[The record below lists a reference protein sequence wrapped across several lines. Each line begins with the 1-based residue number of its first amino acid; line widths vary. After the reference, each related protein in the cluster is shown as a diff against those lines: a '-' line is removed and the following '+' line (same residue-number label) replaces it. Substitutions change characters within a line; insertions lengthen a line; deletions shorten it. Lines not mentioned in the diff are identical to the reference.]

1 MAFLNI
7 QSKKQQFIKPSL
19 EVMPPVPM
27 GEVAI
32 SEAAAKRIAALLIAE
47 KPGSIL
53 RVGLQGGGCS
63 GLKPYF
69 AFEESVGENDQ
80 VFNQH
85 GVAICVDPKSLSLI
99 GGSWLDFDQGFKIRS
114 SQLKKSCSCGE
125 SFAIA

>member
-7 QSKKQQFIKPSL
+7 QSKNQQKLKPSF
-19 EVMPPVPM
+19 EPMPAVNA

-32 SEAAAKRIAALLIAE
+32 SETAAKRIEALLASE
-47 KPGSIL
+47 KPGSLL

-69 AFEESVGENDQ
+69 AFEESAGENDQ
-80 VFNQH
+80 VFTAH
-85 GVAICVDPKSLSLI
+85 GVSICVDPKSLSLI
-99 GGSWLDFDQGFKIRS
+99 GGSWLDFDQGFKIKS

-125 SFAIA
+125 SFSL

>member
-7 QSKKQQFIKPSL
+7 QSKNQQKLQPSF
-19 EVMPPVPM
+19 EPMPAVNA

-32 SEAAAKRIAALLIAE
+32 SEVAAKRIEALLVAE
-47 KPGSIL
+47 KPGSLL

-69 AFEESVGENDQ
+69 AFEESAGENDQ
-80 VFNQH
+80 VFKAH
-85 GVAICVDPKSLSLI
+85 GVSICVDPKSLSLI
-99 GGSWLDFDQGFKIRS
+99 GGSWLDFDQGFKIKS

-125 SFAIA
+125 SFAL